1 MLKNVI
7 KKVCSVMLAGVML
20 CGFFQLIGC
29 YQTQSGKKSD
39 IAGTYKLEK
48 KTEGRDSSGEAIDLI
63 KRDGIV
69 EYLVITEDGKGF
81 RIYGDN
87 ETETDCSEIRVRFI
101 EDEDNLGY
109 YKFIEYKEKAIDQ
122 WRKLGFYATDKV
134 LNYGTPSISSGCV
147 QIKESAIAYKM
158 VSNDQTL
165 ATVESETG
173 KTFKYTPFE
182 LVGKEDMVG
191 AGANAYYIQIDPEN
205 GDYIVVY
212 SDYIYFILDI
222 HTDTLTADVY
232 YSLKAD
238 EIQQKQLGLAM
249 TFTMSEPDKYNVS
262 YVMLNVGEYR
272 FRYALNDGNIGRT
285 ELIVKKGEITYG
297 VAFDT
302 YIVDMDEFIGKAV
315 EDYNASKPTPPEGGE
330 PVEGG
335 EQGGETGGETNE

>member
-1 MLKNVI
+1 MFKNVI
-7 KKVCSVMLAGVML
+7 KKVCSVMLACVML
-20 CGFFQLIGC
+20 GGFFQLIGC

-39 IAGTYKLEK
+39 IVGTYKLEK

-63 KRDGIV
+63 ARDGIV
-69 EYLVITEDGKGF
+69 EYLVITEEGKGF
-81 RIYGDN
+81 RVYGDN
-87 ETETDCSEIRVRFI
+87 KNEMTCSELRVRFI

-109 YKFIEYKEKAIDQ
+109 YKFIEYKEKALDP
-122 WRKLGFYATDKV
+122 WRKLGFYASEKM
-134 LNYGTPSISSGCV
+134 LNFGTPSISSGCV

-165 ATVESETG
+165 ATVERETG

-182 LVGKEDMVG
+182 LVGMDGMVG
-191 AGANAYYIQIDPEN
+191 ANSLYIQIDPETEEFTTI
-205 GDYIVVY
+205 D

-249 TFTMSEPDKYNVS
+249 TFSMSEPDKYNVS
-262 YVMLNVGEYR
+262 YVLLNVGEYK
-272 FRYALNDGNIGRT
+272 FRYALSDGFVGRT
-285 ELIVKKGEITYG
+285 ELIVKKGEITY
-297 VAFDT
+297 VLAFDT
-302 YIVDMDEFIGKAV
+302 YIFDMDEFIGKAV

-335 EQGGETGGETNE
+335 EQDGETGGETNE

>member
-1 MLKNVI
+1 
-7 KKVCSVMLAGVML
+7 MLAGVML
-20 CGFFQLIGC
+20 GGFFQLIGC

-81 RIYGDN
+81 RVYGDN
-87 ETETDCSEIRVRFI
+87 ETETACSEIRVKFI

-109 YKFIEYKEKAIDQ
+109 YKFIEYKASATDS
-122 WRKLGFYATDKV
+122 WRKLGYYASDKM
-134 LNYGTPSISSGCV
+134 LNFGTPSISSGCV

-173 KTFKYTPFE
+173 KTFKYVPFE
-182 LVGKEDMVG
+182 LVGREGMVG
-191 AGANAYYIQIDPEN
+191 ANENYVQIEPET
-205 GDYIVVY
+205 DDFTTAD

-238 EIQQKQLGLAM
+238 EIQQKELGLAI
-249 TFTMSEPDKYNVS
+249 TFTMSEPDKDNKS
-262 YVMLNVGEYR
+262 YVLLNVGEYR
-272 FRYALNDGNIGRT
+272 FRYALNDGNIGRI
-285 ELIVKKGEITYG
+285 EYLVKKGEITY
-297 VAFDT
+297 VLAFDT
-302 YIVDMDEFIGKAV
+302 YIGDMDAFIEKAIA
-315 EDYNASKPTPPEGGE
+315 DYNLSKPTAPD
-330 PVEGG
+330 
-335 EQGGETGGETNE
+335 GGETGGETGSDTIE

>member
-1 MLKNVI
+1 MFKNVI

-20 CGFFQLIGC
+20 GGFFQLIGC

-81 RIYGDN
+81 RVYGDN
-87 ETETDCSEIRVRFI
+87 ETETACSEIRVKFI

-109 YKFIEYKEKAIDQ
+109 YKFIEYKASATDS
-122 WRKLGFYATDKV
+122 WRKLGYYASDKM
-134 LNYGTPSISSGCV
+134 LNFGTPSISSGCV

-173 KTFKYTPFE
+173 KTFKYVPFE
-182 LVGKEDMVG
+182 LVGREGMVG
-191 AGANAYYIQIDPEN
+191 ANANYVQIEPET
-205 GDYIVVY
+205 DDFTTAD

-238 EIQQKQLGLAM
+238 EIQQKELGLAI
-249 TFTMSEPDKYNVS
+249 TFTMSEPDKDNKS
-262 YVMLNVGEYR
+262 YVLLNVGEYR
-272 FRYALNDGNIGRT
+272 FRYALNDGNIGRI
-285 ELIVKKGEITYG
+285 EYLVKKGEITY
-297 VAFDT
+297 VLAFDT
-302 YIVDMDEFIGKAV
+302 YIGDMDAFIEKAIA
-315 EDYNASKPTPPEGGE
+315 DYNLSKPTAPDGGE
-330 PVEGG
+330 TG
-335 EQGGETGGETNE
+335 EGGETGGETGSDTIE